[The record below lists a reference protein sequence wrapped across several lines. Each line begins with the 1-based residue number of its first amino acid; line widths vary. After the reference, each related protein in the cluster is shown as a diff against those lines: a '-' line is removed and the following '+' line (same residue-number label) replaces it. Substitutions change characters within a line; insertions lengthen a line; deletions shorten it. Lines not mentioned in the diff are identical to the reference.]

1 MSGNTFQIMSQG
13 WMPKG
18 ASRSLADL
26 WRSRLFRATEGAG
39 ICGAG
44 N

>member
-18 ASRSLADL
+18 ASRSLDDL